1 MGLIDDFQDAQNDGS
16 EGEMGSIGG
25 STKRKDSAD
34 LERQI
39 IMVNSDLKKLLRE
52 KEALEL
58 EQRKLRKDEDRIRLE
73 REILDEKMKK
83 MDNEQRLL
91 EEEIK
96 GLKKKL
102 KTLPI

>member
-1 MGLIDDFQDAQNDGS
+1 MGLIDDFQDSQQDGD
-16 EGEMGSIGG
+16 GDEMGSIGG
-25 STKRKDSAD
+25 SAKRKDKAD

-39 IMVNSDLKKLLRE
+39 IMVNSDLRKLLRE
-52 KEALEL
+52 KEDLEL
-58 EQRKLRKDEDRIRLE
+58 EQRKLRKDEERIRVE

-102 KTLPI
+102 KTLPA